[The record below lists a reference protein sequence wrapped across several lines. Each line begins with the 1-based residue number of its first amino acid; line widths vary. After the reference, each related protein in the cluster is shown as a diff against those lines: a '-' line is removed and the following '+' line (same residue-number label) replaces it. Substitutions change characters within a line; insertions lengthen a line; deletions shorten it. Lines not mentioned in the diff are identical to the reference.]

1 METTEATIPSVAER
15 MRIPWGPALSA
26 GFLAAIV
33 VMVTASLWKSSSG
46 AASIVIEAAR
56 DSVSILWALPFALL
70 LAAIATMPFIH
81 KHWWEK
87 YYPAV
92 SLALAT
98 VAAAGYCIVFGRPEK
113 WLHGMGEYVSFI
125 ILLGALFVVSGGI
138 SIHVGRRA
146 TPAANVTML
155 LTGAMLAN
163 VFGTTGAAMLLIRP
177 FLRMNK
183 GHLKPYHVVFFI
195 FIVANVGGV
204 LTPIG
209 DPPLFL
215 GYLSGVPFWWTFSR
229 LQGAWVLAVGILLTV
244 FFIFDTLDHRK
255 QDREHPGSEGG
266 RAVRILG
273 VHNFALIGLIIL
285 AVFRPGIVEAVYAL
299 LHGARG
305 IGAGLDLVLSR
316 EIMMVAA
323 AIISWK
329 LTPRHVHK
337 SNEFTFGPIKEVA
350 ILFFG
355 IFATMVPAIEYLQA
369 NARHLPLNTAG
380 NYYFASG
387 ALSSVLDN
395 APTYKT
401 FLEVKLAGIDGEH
414 LHHARATL
422 AEMSKRRSLEMH
434 AALAEGPVRGAIG
447 AMVEHYPEHVLA
459 GTMGEDRMRLGFLLG
474 SPGLSLFI
482 VAISVGSVFW
492 GACTYIGNG
501 PNLMVKSIADA
512 AGCKTPSFGG
522 YIVRYALPILIPTY
536 LLVWLIFFAFA

>member
-1 METTEATIPSVAER
+1 METTDLAMPAVGER
-15 MRIPWGPALSA
+15 VRINWGPMLA
-26 GFLAAIV
+26 GTMLAAIG
-33 VMVTASLWKSSSG
+33 VMVVSALMRQSSG
-46 AASIVIEAAR
+46 AVVTLGR
-56 DSVSILWALPFALL
+56 DAVSIFWALPFALL

-87 YYPAV
+87 FYPAV
-92 SLALAT
+92 SLALAA
-98 VAAAGYCIVFGRPEK
+98 VAAAGYCLVFNRPEK
-113 WLHGMGEYVSFI
+113 WLSGMGEYVSFI

-146 TPAANVTML
+146 TPTANVVML
-155 LTGAMLAN
+155 LTGAIFAN

-177 FLRMNK
+177 FLRMNR
-183 GHLKPYHVVFFI
+183 GHLKPFHIVFFI

-215 GYLSGVPFWWTFSR
+215 GYLSGVPFWWTFSK
-229 LQGAWVLAVGILLTV
+229 LQGAWAMAVGILLVV
-244 FFIFDTLDHRK
+244 FFIIDTLDHRK
-255 QDREHPGSEGG
+255 QDREHHGAHVGG
-266 RAVRILG
+266 TVRIVG
-273 VHNFALIGLIIL
+273 IHNFLLIAMII
-285 AVFRPGIVEAVYAL
+285 AGVFRPGIVEATQELA
-299 LHGARG
+299 HGAKSLR
-305 IGAGLDLVLSR
+305 AALDLIFSR
-316 EIMMVAA
+316 EILMVAA

-329 LTPRHVHK
+329 LTPRHVHQ
-337 SNEFTFGPIKEVA
+337 SNEFTFAPIKEVA

-355 IFATMVPAIEYLQA
+355 IFATMIPAIEFLQA

-401 FLEVKLAGIDGEH
+401 FLEVKMAGVDGDH
-414 LHHARATL
+414 LHHARLTL
-422 AEMSKRRSLEMH
+422 ADMAKLRSLELRGTH
-434 AALAEGPVRGAIG
+434 HEQVRAALGAI
-447 AMVEHYPEHVLA
+447 VQNYPDQVLA
-459 GTMGEDRMRLGFLLG
+459 GTMGEERVRLGFLLG
-474 SPGLSLFI
+474 TPGLSLFI

-522 YIVRYALPILIPTY
+522 YIVRYVLPILLPTY